1 MGADVRLIGSLMVR
15 HTVYIIKC
23 LFCFLLFF
31 WRRLL
36 ATVRGFCVQFG
47 SAFSFATDKMFQPP
61 PPPHTRCSDWHRDV
75 KSPSQWASF
84 MWESKSIAENE
95 KGIKKTIDLLHSV
108 GIIIVV
114 LISPSRTFFPSK
126 IWVRLSRAMSE
137 YVLMGHPG
145 GCGWVGCGGSSRVTS
160 EEKRIM
166 VNRLMAERR

>member
-61 PPPHTRCSDWHRDV
+61 PPLHALQRLTSRRQIA
-75 KSPSQWASF
+75 KS
-84 MWESKSIAENE
+84 M
-95 KGIKKTIDLLHSV
+95 GVVHVRIK
-108 GIIIVV
+108 
-114 LISPSRTFFPSK
+114 
-126 IWVRLSRAMSE
+126 
-137 YVLMGHPG
+137 
-145 GCGWVGCGGSSRVTS
+145 
-160 EEKRIM
+160 
-166 VNRLMAERR
+166 VNRRK

>member
-61 PPPHTRCSDWHRDV
+61 PPLPTRAAATDIATSNRQVNGRRSCENQ
-75 KSPSQWASF
+75 SQSQK
-84 MWESKSIAENE
+84 MRKESK
-95 KGIKKTIDLLHSV
+95 KQ
-108 GIIIVV
+108 
-114 LISPSRTFFPSK
+114 
-126 IWVRLSRAMSE
+126 
-137 YVLMGHPG
+137 
-145 GCGWVGCGGSSRVTS
+145 
-160 EEKRIM
+160 
-166 VNRLMAERR
+166 